1 METACRG
8 KSRQS
13 RARSSMDRATGFY
26 PVGWGFESLRAHFHE
41 ALCPHWTTFL
51 IQKAMCVTF
60 LDSPLPAVRVRA
72 HDTWLPRQ

>member
-26 PVGWGFESLRAHFHE
+26 PVGWGFESLRAHFC
-41 ALCPHWTTFL
+41 A
-51 IQKAMCVTF
+51 ISAS
-60 LDSPLPAVRVRA
+60 LDPVIAISAGSPKIK
-72 HDTWLPRQ
+72 